1 MCCATPVNKIKNSA
15 KIKPMYIAVLDID
28 ASAQAR
34 AEVHMQVIYLLILAE
49 S

>member
-15 KIKPMYIAVLDID
+15 KIKPKYIAVLDID
-28 ASAQAR
+28 AS